1 MIDYEK
7 YKTNGELPLW
17 AVSFQKVEKILEP
30 ALEYD
35 NTHNMQDVADCIDS
49 CTMQLWPSENS
60 AVVTQVQKFPRM
72 KVLHIFLA
80 GGNLEELETL
90 TPHIQKFAEH
100 MGCQNITLTGR
111 RGWSRTFVSK
121 FNMKPTHYWLSTEV

>member
-7 YKTNGELPLW
+7 YKVNGELPLW
-17 AVSFQKVEKILEP
+17 AVLFQKVEKILER

-49 CTMQLWPSENS
+49 CTMQLWPGTNS
-60 AVVTQVQKFPRM
+60 AVVTQVQDFPRM

-90 TPHIQKFAEH
+90 SPHIQKFAED
-100 MGCQNITLTGR
+100 MGCRKITLTGR
-111 RGWSRTFVSK
+111 RGWSRTFVSI

>member
-30 ALEYD
+30 ALE
-35 NTHNMQDVADCIDS
+35 
-49 CTMQLWPSENS
+49 S
-60 AVVTQVQKFPRM
+60 AVVTQVQNFPRM

-80 GGNLEELETL
+80 SGDLVELETF
-90 TPHIQKFAEH
+90 TPHIQKFAED
-100 MGCQNITLTGR
+100 MGCRKITLTGR

>member
-1 MIDYEK
+1 MDYEK
-7 YKTNGELPLW
+7 YKLNGELPLW
-17 AVSFQKVEKILEP
+17 AVLFQKVEKILEP

-35 NTHNMQDVADCIDS
+35 NTYNIQDVADCISDGS
-49 CTMQLWPSENS
+49 MQLWPTNNS
-60 AVVTQVQKFPRM
+60 AVVTQVQNFPRM

-90 TPHIQKFAEH
+90 TPHIQKFAED
-100 MGCQNITLTGR
+100 MGCRKITLTGR
-111 RGWSRTFVSK
+111 KGWSRTFVAK

>member
-1 MIDYEK
+1 MNYEK
-7 YKTNGELPLW
+7 YKLNGELPLW
-17 AVSFQKVEKILEP
+17 AVLFQKVEKILEP

-35 NTHNMQDVADCIDS
+35 NTYNIQDVADCISDGS
-49 CTMQLWPSENS
+49 MQLWPTNNS
-60 AVVTQVQKFPRM
+60 AVVTQVQNFPRM

-90 TPHIQKFAEH
+90 TPHIQKFAED
-100 MGCQNITLTGR
+100 MGCRKITLTGR
-111 RGWSRTFVSK
+111 KGWSRTFVAK

>member
-7 YKTNGELPLW
+7 YKNNGELSLW
-17 AVSFQKVEKILEP
+17 AVYFQKVEKLLEG

-35 NTHNMQDVADCIDS
+35 NTHNMQDVADCIDR
-49 CTMQLWPSENS
+49 CTMQLWTGDNS
-60 AVVTQVQKFPRM
+60 AVVTQVQEFPRM
-72 KVLHIFLA
+72 KVLHIYLA
-80 GGNLEELETL
+80 SGDLKELETL
-90 TPHIQKFAEH
+90 TPRIQKFAEDT
-100 MGCQNITLTGR
+100 GCRKITLTGR

>member
-1 MIDYEK
+1 MDYEK
-7 YKTNGELPLW
+7 YKLNGELPLW
-17 AVSFQKVEKILEP
+17 AVLFQKVEQILEP

-35 NTHNMQDVADCIDS
+35 NTYNIEDVADCIS
-49 CTMQLWPSENS
+49 NGTMQLWPTSNS
-60 AVVTQVQKFPRM
+60 AVVTQVQNFPRM

-90 TPHIQKFAEH
+90 TPHIQKFAED
-100 MGCQNITLTGR
+100 MGCRKITLTGR
-111 RGWSRTFVSK
+111 RGWSRTFVAK

>member
-1 MIDYEK
+1 MNYEK
-7 YKTNGELPLW
+7 YKLNGELPLW
-17 AVSFQKVEKILEP
+17 AVLFQKVEQILEP

-35 NTHNMQDVADCIDS
+35 NTYNIEDVADCIS
-49 CTMQLWPSENS
+49 NGTMQLWPTDNS
-60 AVVTQVQKFPRM
+60 AVVTQVQNFPRM

-90 TPHIQKFAEH
+90 TPHIQKFAED
-100 MGCQNITLTGR
+100 MGCRKITLTGR
-111 RGWSRTFVSK
+111 RGWSRTFVTK

>member
-7 YKTNGELPLW
+7 YKINGELPLW

-49 CTMQLWPSENS
+49 CTMQLWPGVNS
-60 AVVTQVQKFPRM
+60 AVVTQVQNFPRM

-100 MGCQNITLTGR
+100 MGCQKITLTGR

>member
-1 MIDYEK
+1 MDYEK
-7 YKTNGELPLW
+7 YKVNGELPLW
-17 AVSFQKVEKILEP
+17 AMLFQKVEKILEP

-35 NTHNMQDVADCIDS
+35 NTYNIEDVANCISDGS
-49 CTMQLWPSENS
+49 MQLWPNNNS
-60 AVVTQVQKFPRM
+60 AVVTQVQNFPRM

-90 TPHIQKFAEH
+90 TPHIQKFAED
-100 MGCQNITLTGR
+100 MGCRKITLTGR
-111 RGWSRTFVSK
+111 KGWSRTFVTK

>member
-1 MIDYEK
+1 MDYEK
-7 YKTNGELPLW
+7 YKLNGELPLW
-17 AVSFQKVEKILEP
+17 VVLFQKVEQILEP

-35 NTHNMQDVADCIDS
+35 NTYNIEDVADCIS
-49 CTMQLWPSENS
+49 NGSMQLWPTSNS
-60 AVVTQVQKFPRM
+60 AVVTQVQNFPRM

-90 TPHIQKFAEH
+90 TPHIQKFAED
-100 MGCQNITLTGR
+100 MGCRKITLTGR
-111 RGWSRTFVSK
+111 RGWSRTFVTK

>member
-1 MIDYEK
+1 MDYEK
-7 YKTNGELPLW
+7 YKLNGELPLW
-17 AVSFQKVEKILEP
+17 AVLFQKVEKILEP

-35 NTHNMQDVADCIDS
+35 NTYNIQDVADCISDGS
-49 CTMQLWPSENS
+49 MQLWPTNNS
-60 AVVTQVQKFPRM
+60 AVVTQVQNFPRM

-90 TPHIQKFAEH
+90 TPHIQKFAED
-100 MGCQNITLTGR
+100 MGCRKITLTGR
-111 RGWSRTFVSK
+111 KGWSRTFVTK

>member
-1 MIDYEK
+1 MDYEK
-7 YKTNGELPLW
+7 YKLNGELPLW
-17 AVSFQKVEKILEP
+17 AVLFQKVEQILEP

-35 NTHNMQDVADCIDS
+35 NTYNIEDVADCIS
-49 CTMQLWPSENS
+49 NGSMQLWPTSNS
-60 AVVTQVQKFPRM
+60 AVVTQVQNFPRM

-90 TPHIQKFAEH
+90 TPHIQKFAED
-100 MGCQNITLTGR
+100 MGCRKITLTGR
-111 RGWSRTFVSK
+111 RGWSRTFVTK

>member
-7 YKTNGELPLW
+7 YKINGELPLW
-17 AVSFQKVEKILEP
+17 AVSFQKVEKILER

-49 CTMQLWPSENS
+49 CTMQLWPGVDS
-60 AVVTQVQKFPRM
+60 AVVTQVQNFPRM

-90 TPHIQKFAEH
+90 TPHIQKFAEY
-100 MGCQNITLTGR
+100 MGCQKITLTGR
-111 RGWSRTFVSK
+111 KGWSRTFVSK

>member
-7 YKTNGELPLW
+7 YKINGELPLW
-17 AVSFQKVEKILEP
+17 AVSFQKVEKILQP

-49 CTMQLWPSENS
+49 CTMQLWPGVNS
-60 AVVTQVQKFPRM
+60 AVITQVQNFPRM

-80 GGNLEELETL
+80 SGDLVELETF
-90 TPHIQKFAEH
+90 TSHIQKFAED
-100 MGCQNITLTGR
+100 MGCHKITLTGR

>member
-1 MIDYEK
+1 MDYEK
-7 YKTNGELPLW
+7 YKLNGELPLW
-17 AVSFQKVEKILEP
+17 AVLFQKVEQILEP

-35 NTHNMQDVADCIDS
+35 NAYNIEDVADCIS
-49 CTMQLWPSENS
+49 NGTMQLWPTSNS
-60 AVVTQVQKFPRM
+60 AVVTQVQNFPRM

-90 TPHIQKFAEH
+90 TPHIQKFAED
-100 MGCQNITLTGR
+100 MGCRKITLTGR
-111 RGWSRTFVSK
+111 RGWSRTFVTK

>member
-7 YKTNGELPLW
+7 YKTDGELPLW
-17 AVSFQKVEKILEP
+17 AVYFQKVEKILEP

-49 CTMQLWPSENS
+49 STMQLWTSDNS
-60 AVVTQVQKFPRM
+60 AVVTQVQIFPRM
-72 KVLHIFLA
+72 RVLHIFLA
-80 GGNLEELETL
+80 AGDLADLEII
-90 TPHIQKFAEH
+90 TPRIQKFAED
-100 MGCQNITLTGR
+100 MGCQKITLTGR
-111 RGWSRTFVSK
+111 KGWSRTFVSK

>member
-7 YKTNGELPLW
+7 YKIDGELPLW
-17 AVSFQKVEKILEP
+17 SVLFQKVEKILQP

-35 NTHNMQDVADCIDS
+35 NTHNLQDVADCINS
-49 CTMQLWPSENS
+49 CTMQLWPGTQS
-60 AVVTQVQKFPRM
+60 AIVTQIQNFPRM

-90 TPHIQKFAEH
+90 SPHIQKFAED
-100 MGCQNITLTGR
+100 M
-111 RGWSRTFVSK
+111 
-121 FNMKPTHYWLSTEV
+121 

>member
-7 YKTNGELPLW
+7 YKTDGQMPLW
-17 AVSFQKVEKILEP
+17 AVSFQKLEKILEP

-35 NTHNMQDVADCIDS
+35 NTHNMQDVADCINS
-49 CTMQLWPSENS
+49 CTMQLWPGVNS
-60 AVVTQVQKFPRM
+60 AVVTQVQNFPRM

-80 GGNLEELETL
+80 SGDLAELETF
-90 TPHIQKFAEH
+90 TPHIQKFAED
-100 MGCQNITLTGR
+100 MGCHKITLTGR

>member
-7 YKTNGELPLW
+7 YKINGELPLW
-17 AVSFQKVEKILEP
+17 AVSFQKVEKILQP

-35 NTHNMQDVADCIDS
+35 NTYNMQDVADCIDS
-49 CTMQLWPSENS
+49 CTMQLWPGTNS
-60 AVVTQVQKFPRM
+60 AVVTQVQNFPRM

-90 TPHIQKFAEH
+90 TPHIQKFAEY
-100 MGCQNITLTGR
+100 MGCQKITLTGR
-111 RGWSRTFVSK
+111 KGWSRTFVSK

>member
-7 YKTNGELPLW
+7 YKINGELPLW
-17 AVSFQKVEKILEP
+17 AVSFQKVEKILQP

-49 CTMQLWPSENS
+49 CTMQLWPSDNS
-60 AVVTQVQKFPRM
+60 AVITQVQNFPRM

-80 GGNLEELETL
+80 GGNLEELEIL
-90 TPHIQKFAEH
+90 AHHIQKFAED
-100 MGCQNITLTGR
+100 MGCQKITLTGR

>member
-7 YKTNGELPLW
+7 YRINGDLPLW
-17 AVSFQKVEKILEP
+17 SVLFQKVEKILEP

-35 NTHNMQDVADCIDS
+35 NTHNMQDVADCINS
-49 CTMQLWPSENS
+49 CTMQLWSGTHS
-60 AVVTQVQKFPRM
+60 AVVTQIQDFPRM

-80 GGNLEELETL
+80 GGNLEDLETL
-90 TPHIQKFAEH
+90 TPHIQKFAED
-100 MGCQNITLTGR
+100 MGCRKITLTGR
-111 RGWSRTFVSK
+111 KGWSRTFVSK

>member
-7 YKTNGELPLW
+7 YKVDGELPLW
-17 AVSFQKVEKILEP
+17 AVYFQKVEKILEP

-49 CTMQLWPSENS
+49 CTMQLWTGDNS
-60 AVVTQVQKFPRM
+60 AIVTQVQIFPRM
-72 KVLHIFLA
+72 KVLHVFLA
-80 GGNLEELETL
+80 AGDLVELEII
-90 TPHIQKFAEH
+90 TPRIQKFAED
-100 MGCQNITLTGR
+100 MGCQKITLTGR
-111 RGWSRTFVSK
+111 RGWSRTFVTK

>member
-1 MIDYEK
+1 MDYEK
-7 YKTNGELPLW
+7 YKFNGELPLW
-17 AVSFQKVEKILEP
+17 AVLFQKVEQILEP

-35 NTHNMQDVADCIDS
+35 NTYNIEDVADCIS
-49 CTMQLWPSENS
+49 NGTMQLWPTSNS
-60 AVVTQVQKFPRM
+60 AVVTQVQNFPRM

-90 TPHIQKFAEH
+90 TPHIQKFAED
-100 MGCQNITLTGR
+100 MGCRKITLTGR
-111 RGWSRTFVSK
+111 RGWSRTFVAK